1 LARKRAALFVVA
13 KAMRLDVLE
22 DIRDAP
28 DAGIAEGIAFA
39 DF

>member
-1 LARKRAALFVVA
+1 VPPHFVVA

-22 DIRDAP
+22 DIRDAA
-28 DAGIAEGIAFA
+28 DAGIVEGIAFA